1 MIQCEK
7 DNSCGSTLL
16 PVVSQHNFDSIQDEK
31 VVLQGM
37 YFTTFELVDGR
48 GQHERQRTSGIGC
61 FWIGKT
67 WYGYRSWTGTFIEAP
82 PAPPM
87 QDTRAETQLLPGDA
101 GLPEEHG
108 LSANR

>member
-1 MIQCEK
+1 M
-7 DNSCGSTLL
+7 
-16 PVVSQHNFDSIQDEK
+16 
-31 VVLQGM
+31 
-37 YFTTFELVDGR
+37 DGR
-48 GQHERQRTSGIGC
+48 GQHERQRTSGIGG

-108 LSANR
+108 LSANRQLRSKWTRTQEETTAGCNTTIVINQ